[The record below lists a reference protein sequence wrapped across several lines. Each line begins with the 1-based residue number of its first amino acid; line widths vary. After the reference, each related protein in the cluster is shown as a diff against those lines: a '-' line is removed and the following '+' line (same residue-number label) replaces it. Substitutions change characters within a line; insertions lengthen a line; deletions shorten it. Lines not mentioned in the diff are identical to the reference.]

1 MLDIVA
7 AVMLASAAGQAVQ
20 PAATAGQAAATP
32 NPDIV
37 VRGEKAKERRL
48 VCRTETPTGSSFPKR
63 ICRTAAQ
70 IEQERAEGSKLMEDA
85 SRIQALQVRRDSS
98 DSPK

>member
-48 VCRTETPTGSSFPKR
+48 VCRTETPTGSSFR
-63 ICRTAAQ
+63 ITVTVTEISGELLCELR
-70 IEQERAEGSKLMEDA
+70 
-85 SRIQALQVRRDSS
+85 
-98 DSPK
+98 